1 MSKNHSALEG
11 HFKSS
16 QQMLTS
22 ILFYWYFESWDGLH
36 GKGETARCLIQGGC
50 LFESVA
56 QEVGTYAGKPIYYC
70 MDACARKHGIWY
82 ILWPK
87 FDLDL

>member
-16 QQMLTS
+16 QKMLTS

-56 QEVGTYAGKPIYYC
+56 
-70 MDACARKHGIWY
+70 
-82 ILWPK
+82 
-87 FDLDL
+87 